1 MIGGIMK
8 VKLDIVTGFLGSGK
22 SVFINNI
29 IKETITKDE
38 KVVVLQLED
47 GETKI
52 SNNFTNVKTF
62 MYSDEID
69 KLDCYI
75 SSIVDEEKCTRIIIE
90 YNGTETF
97 EELQSTL
104 SKTIVRKKCKIND
117 IYFIADANVIKSY
130 ILNMGDF
137 IIPSLEKSNLIFIN
151 NCLGKEI
158 DKIEEIETL
167 VKNIN
172 LSGHILKC
180 DNNDDV
186 GRTIRESNL
195 FSKKRIKKFYM
206 NIRGE
211 KN

>member
-1 MIGGIMK
+1 MK

-52 SNNFTNVKTF
+52 SNNFTNVK
-62 MYSDEID
+62 
-69 KLDCYI
+69 
-75 SSIVDEEKCTRIIIE
+75 
-90 YNGTETF
+90 TF

>member
-1 MIGGIMK
+1 MK

-52 SNNFTNVKTF
+52 STDFVNVSTI
-62 MYSDEID
+62 MYNDEIY
-69 KLDCYI
+69 KLGSYI
-75 SSIVDEEKCTRIIIE
+75 RNIVEENNCTRIIIE
-90 YNGTETF
+90 YNGTESF
-97 EELQSTL
+97 EELKDTL
-104 SKTIVRKKCKIND
+104 SKNNMRNKCKIND

-137 IIPSLEKSNLIFIN
+137 IIPSLESSNLILIN
-151 NCLGKEI
+151 NCLNKEEE
-158 DKIEEIETL
+158 KIEEIETL
-167 VKNIN
+167 MKKIN
-172 LSGHILKC
+172 LSGHILRC
-180 DNNDDV
+180 DNNEDV
-186 GRTIRESNL
+186 GNTIRQSNL
-195 FSKKRIKKFYM
+195 FSKRRIKRFYM

-211 KN
+211 RN

>member
-75 SSIVDEEKCTRIIIE
+75 SSIVDEEK
-90 YNGTETF
+90 
-97 EELQSTL
+97 
-104 SKTIVRKKCKIND
+104 
-117 IYFIADANVIKSY
+117 
-130 ILNMGDF
+130 
-137 IIPSLEKSNLIFIN
+137 
-151 NCLGKEI
+151 
-158 DKIEEIETL
+158 
-167 VKNIN
+167 
-172 LSGHILKC
+172 
-180 DNNDDV
+180 
-186 GRTIRESNL
+186 
-195 FSKKRIKKFYM
+195 
-206 NIRGE
+206 
-211 KN
+211 